1 MYTRKKFKPFVLPVL
16 YGIVLL
22 TVVISLLIATRNLL
36 KSPNPGVKY
45 ITTSTITDDVEPV
58 ISEAVKIVKPFKD
71 SNIKI
76 LTHFYDVKASSEI
89 QEKSLILFEN
99 TYIPSTGID
108 YGMEKQ
114 FDINS
119 ISNGTVIETKTDELL
134 GQIIKIEYTNNI
146 IGTYSCLSSVDVKE
160 NDIVSSGQKIGTSG
174 TCNIGKNLGNHL
186 HFEILKDGKNINP
199 ENFYGSEA

>member
-36 KSPNPGVKY
+36 KSSNPGVKY
-45 ITTSTITDDVEPV
+45 ITTSTITDDVKPV
-58 ISEAVKIVKPFKD
+58 ISEDVKIVKPFKD
-71 SNIKI
+71 NNIKI
-76 LTHFYDVKASSEI
+76 LTHFYDEKASSEI

-160 NDIVSSGQKIGTSG
+160 NDIVSSGQKIGMSG

-199 ENFYGSEA
+199 ESFYGSEA

>member
-1 MYTRKKFKPFVLPVL
+1 MHTRKKFKPFVLPVL

-36 KSPNPGVKY
+36 KSSNPGVKY
-45 ITTSTITDDVEPV
+45 ITTSTITDDVKPV
-58 ISEAVKIVKPFKD
+58 ISEDVKIVKPFKD

-76 LTHFYDVKASSEI
+76 LTHFYDEKASSEI

-134 GQIIKIEYTNNI
+134 GQIIKIEYTNIKFNLCLLFLNI
-146 IGTYSCLSSVDVKE
+146 IKCL
-160 NDIVSSGQKIGTSG
+160 
-174 TCNIGKNLGNHL
+174 
-186 HFEILKDGKNINP
+186 
-199 ENFYGSEA
+199 

>member
-36 KSPNPGVKY
+36 KSSNPGVKY
-45 ITTSTITDDVEPV
+45 ITTSTITDDVKPV
-58 ISEAVKIVKPFKD
+58 ISEDVKIVKPFKD

-76 LTHFYDVKASSEI
+76 LTHFYDEKASSEI

-99 TYIPSTGID
+99 TYILSKEID
-108 YGMEKQ
+108 YV
-114 FDINS
+114 IS

-199 ENFYGSEA
+199 ESFYGSEA

>member
-1 MYTRKKFKPFVLPVL
+1 
-16 YGIVLL
+16 
-22 TVVISLLIATRNLL
+22 
-36 KSPNPGVKY
+36 
-45 ITTSTITDDVEPV
+45 
-58 ISEAVKIVKPFKD
+58 
-71 SNIKI
+71 
-76 LTHFYDVKASSEI
+76 
-89 QEKSLILFEN
+89 
-99 TYIPSTGID
+99 
-108 YGMEKQ
+108 MEKQ

-174 TCNIGKNLGNHL
+174 TCNISKNLGNHL

-199 ENFYGSEA
+199 ESFYGSEA